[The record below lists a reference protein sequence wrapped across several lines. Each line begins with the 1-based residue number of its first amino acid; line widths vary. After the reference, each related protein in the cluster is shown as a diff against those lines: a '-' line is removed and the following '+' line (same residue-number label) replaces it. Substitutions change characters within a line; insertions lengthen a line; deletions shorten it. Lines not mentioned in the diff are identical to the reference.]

1 MSFKI
6 IISGVSILFTIN
18 LYLIDQAW
26 ALGSVD
32 NNCPVFS
39 IKEGCDLSSWIR
51 LIMDALIGAFLAFLF
66 YHLAHKQSVK
76 LKMII
81 EEHDT
86 MKKRRR
92 EFAIQSLKNHLT
104 TLLLSMSLIKRLES
118 SYTSDTDNNDKIKD
132 QINKNSE
139 KISRT
144 LNDIKN
150 ILLMLNDVLEPQV
163 INDLNQLC
171 QTVHEDQMKGENR
184 GLTPS
189 NYNYAKNRI
198 NDICKTFDE
207 LHHRNLPVKEL
218 LSSHTSNSYAKLNK
232 SKYMKMLL
240 QKFGNIK
247 PKPSTLSF
255 IPILRDKELLI
266 FNHPPSHV
274 SYHTQFHP
282 G

>member
-6 IISGVSILFTIN
+6 ILSGISILFTIY

-26 ALGSVD
+26 AIGSVD

-39 IKEGCDLSSWIR
+39 IKEGCDLSSWIH
-51 LIMDALIGAFLAFLF
+51 LIMDALIGAFLAVFF
-66 YHLAHKQSVK
+66 HHLAHKQNMK

-92 EFAIQSLKNHLT
+92 EFAIQSLKNYLT

-118 SYTSDTDNNDKIKD
+118 SYTGDTDNNDKIKD

-150 ILLMLNDVLEPQV
+150 TLLLLNDVLEPQV
-163 INDLNQLC
+163 VNDLNQLC
-171 QTVHEDQMKGENR
+171 QTVFLGENK

-189 NYNYAKNRI
+189 SYNYAKNRI

-207 LHHRNLPVKEL
+207 LHHTTLPVEKL
-218 LSSHTSNSYAKLNK
+218 LSSHTSNSSSNAKLNK
-232 SKYMKMLL
+232 SKYMKRFL

-247 PKPSTLSF
+247 PKAST
-255 IPILRDKELLI
+255 
-266 FNHPPSHV
+266 
-274 SYHTQFHP
+274 
-282 G
+282 